1 MLDTGYTYGGTTLSH
16 VAAEWRGAQVPGIL
30 LDWSYTP
37 RQIRR
42 HAADIIRRWR
52 ALDDAIAN
60 TPAASATFENTFGAV
75 TVQ

>member
-1 MLDTGYTYGGTTLSH
+1 
-16 VAAEWRGAQVPGIL
+16 VPGIL

-42 HAADIIRRWR
+42 HASDIIRRWR

-60 TPAASATFENTFGAV
+60 TPAANATFENTFGAV
-75 TVQ
+75 AVQHHHPWLALVEVWVGMV